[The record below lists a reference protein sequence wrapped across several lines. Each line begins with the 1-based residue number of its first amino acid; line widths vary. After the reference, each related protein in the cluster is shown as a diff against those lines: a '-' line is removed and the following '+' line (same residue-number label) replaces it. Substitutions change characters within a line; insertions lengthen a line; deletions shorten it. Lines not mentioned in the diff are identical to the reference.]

1 MSDLRDKLRRM
12 KHEWMSAHDPEA
24 ETVKYYTAIFGKAPD
39 FKDPK
44 TINEKIHYL
53 KLFRYADDKH
63 VAECAD
69 KVKVRKVLENKGLSD
84 ILPGLIG
91 VYDKASD
98 IDFKSLPE
106 KFVIKCNHG
115 CGYNIICKNK
125 SELDRAECIRKLNAW
140 MKEDYWKEYTELHYK
155 NIEKKILIEEYLGD
169 DIETYKFY
177 CFNGVP
183 KFIYAM
189 TMNGDDHYIDFF
201 DTEWN
206 HMDVKRADRPGI
218 PDYTQIKKPA
228 HLSEMLA
235 LASQL
240 SSEFPLVRVDLY
252 DLDKVYFSELTF
264 TPAGGFLKLD
274 PPETEREWGD
284 WLTL

>member
-1 MSDLRDKLRRM
+1 MIRDRLRKL
-12 KHEWMSAHDPEA
+12 KHEWMSAHDPVA
-24 ETVKYYTAIFGKAPD
+24 ETVKYYTAVFGKAPD

-53 KLFRYADDKH
+53 KLFRYADDKY

-69 KVKVRKVLENKGLSD
+69 KVKVRDVLKRKGLAD
-84 ILPGLIG
+84 ILTGLIA

-98 IDFKSLPE
+98 IDFDALPE

-115 CGYNIICKNK
+115 CGYNIICRDKN
-125 SELDRAECIRKLNAW
+125 ELDRSSCIKKLNDW
-140 MKEDYWKEYTELHYK
+140 MKEDYWKEYCELHYK
-155 NIEKKILIEEYLGD
+155 NIEKKILVEEYLGD

-183 KFIYAM
+183 QFIYAM
-189 TMNGDDHYIDFF
+189 TMNGDKHYIDFF
-201 DTEWN
+201 DTGWK
-206 HMDVKRADRPGI
+206 HMDVYRSDRPGV
-218 PDYTQIKKPA
+218 PDPSVIKKPE
-228 HLSEMLA
+228 HLGEMLE
-235 LASQL
+235 LAGKL
-240 SSEFPLVRVDLY
+240 SAEFPLVRVDLY

-274 PPETEREWGD
+274 PPETELIWGEKLSIKD
-284 WLTL
+284 

>member
-1 MSDLRDKLRRM
+1 MSNLRERLRRM

-53 KLFRYADDKH
+53 KLFRYAKDKY

-69 KVKVRKVLENKGLSD
+69 KVRVREVLKNKGLES

-91 VYDKASD
+91 IYDKAED
-98 IDFKSLPE
+98 IDFDSLPE

-115 CGYNIICKNK
+115 CGYNIICKNRA
-125 SELDRAECIRKLNAW
+125 ELDRTECIKKLNAW
-140 MKEDYWKEYTELHYK
+140 MKEDYWKEYCELHYK

-177 CFNGVP
+177 CFNGKP
-183 KFIYAM
+183 EFIYAM

-201 DTEWN
+201 DTEWK
-206 HMDVKRADRPGI
+206 HMDVKRAGRPGV
-218 PDYTQIKKPA
+218 PDFTQIKKPE
-228 HLSEMLA
+228 HLPEMLA
-235 LASQL
+235 LAEKL
-240 SSEFPLVRVDLY
+240 SAEFPLVRVDLY

-274 PPETEREWGD
+274 PPETERIWGD
-284 WLTL
+284 RLKI